1 MSEHRRRSPQPRPE
15 GRGDSYSGGADG
27 AGGGTPPGGSSLP
40 AESGGGDEDRPLSR
54 VEARAAA
61 RGGRRAANGD
71 ASGGR
76 SRGRGADT
84 PERPGKK
91 KRFIDYPRFGK
102 RGVRRWLPSIKQIL
116 AMILFFFASILGLA
130 ALAYAMV
137 DVPDPNANTTYQ
149 SNIYYYS
156 DGTTEI
162 GRTGQVNRQNVTL
175 DQIPKPV
182 QQAVIAAENRSFY
195 SDSGVSPK
203 GLLRA
208 GVTMVKGGDMQGGST
223 ITQQYVKNTYLTQE
237 RTFKRKFSEI
247 FISLKVDRQM
257 RKDDILVGY
266 LNTAFYGRSAYG
278 IQAAA
283 QAYYGKNVGDLNV
296 AEGAYLATLLNAP
309 SIYDV
314 IEFPSQL
321 EKVKGRWSYALN
333 GMVKEGW
340 LSKEERD
347 TLQFPMPIKQKPAAN
362 KAGQAGYLMKV
373 TDQYLKSNNV
383 IPEADLARGGF
394 KIVTT
399 FDKDKQDAA
408 VSAVKEQLT
417 AELKQ
422 DKNEADRYVRTG
434 VASIIPGDGA
444 VVALYGGPDFIQQE
458 FNDAVRR
465 DIQAGSTFKLFV
477 LAAALRDGGLDGK
490 PISPDSIYNGD
501 NRIPIKLPNGQNYKD
516 EETGKDYKPPN
527 EGEKPYGRITIT
539 RAMEKSVN
547 TVFLQ
552 LAANVGPEKVKKAAI
567 DAGLP
572 ANLDDFNATPTMALG
587 VAPPSALD
595 MAEAYATFAARGTHA
610 DPYFVKDITHN
621 GGKFP
626 VPKHETNQV
635 FDKNVADTVNQV
647 MTQVVD
653 NKTNDGTGRAA
664 KELGRPVAGKTGTT
678 DKNKSAWFV
687 GYTPNLATSV
697 ALFRE
702 DPTTHERLSLEGMGG
717 RDSVHGG
724 DVPTLVWTAYMK
736 KAMAGMPT
744 QDFTVPSESYDK
756 QDDKNLPPTTAPP
769 TTSKAPPTM
778 PPTTPPP
785 ASNTPA
791 PPPVTSTTGS
801 SAGNT
806 TPPPDPPATT
816 KPPTIPTTPSTH
828 ASSTPTGG
836 GDRGGRGPGGLI
848 SGGRG
853 R

>member
-1 MSEHRRRSPQPRPE
+1 M
-15 GRGDSYSGGADG
+15 
-27 AGGGTPPGGSSLP
+27 
-40 AESGGGDEDRPLSR
+40 ES
-54 VEARAAA
+54 RAAS
-61 RGGRRAANGD
+61 RGGRRAANGN

-76 SRGRGADT
+76 SRGRGADG

-130 ALAYAMV
+130 ALAYALV

-162 GRTGQVNRQNVTL
+162 GRTGEYNRQNVTL

-203 GLLRA
+203 GLVRA
-208 GVTMVKGGDMQGGST
+208 GVTMVKGGDTQGGST

-237 RTFKRKFSEI
+237 RSFKRKFSEI
-247 FISLKVDRQM
+247 FIALKVDRQM

-314 IEFPSQL
+314 IEFPSQT

-340 LSKEERD
+340 LSKAERD
-347 TLQFPMPIKQKPAAN
+347 TLQFPMPIKQKPAAG

-373 TDQYLKSNNV
+373 TDQYLKRNNV

-399 FDKDKQDAA
+399 FDKTKQDAA
-408 VSAVKEQLT
+408 VNAVKDKLT
-417 AELKQ
+417 SELKQ
-422 DKNEADRYVRTG
+422 DKNDADRYVRTG
-434 VASIIPGDGA
+434 LASVVPGDGA
-444 VVALYGGPDFIQQE
+444 VVALYGGPDFVQQE
-458 FNDAVRR
+458 YNDAVRR

-490 PISPDSIYNGD
+490 PIGPDSIYNGD
-501 NRIPIKLPNGQNYKD
+501 SDIAIKLPNGQNFKD
-516 EETGKDYKPPN
+516 EKTGKDYKPGN
-527 EGEKPYGRITIT
+527 EGDTPYGRITIT

-547 TVFLQ
+547 TVFVQ
-552 LAANVGPEKVKKAAI
+552 LAANVGPEKVKKALI

-572 ANLDDFNATPTMALG
+572 ADLDDLHDTPTIALG

-595 MAEAYATFAARGTHA
+595 MAEAYATFAARGLHA
-610 DPYFVKDITHN
+610 EPYYVKDITHN
-621 GGKFP
+621 GGKVP
-626 VPKHETNQV
+626 LPKHETTQV

-647 MTQVVD
+647 MRQVVEA
-653 NKTNDGTGRAA
+653 KDGTGRGA
-664 KELGRPVAGKTGTT
+664 KELNRPVAGKTGTT
-678 DKNKSAWFV
+678 DENNSAWFV

-702 DPTTHERLSLEGMGG
+702 DPTSHKRLSLKGLGG

-736 KAMAGMPT
+736 KALEGMPV
-744 QDFTVPSESYDK
+744 QDFSAPGETYDK

-769 TTSKAPPTM
+769 STTKATTSAPATTAPPV
-778 PPTTPPP
+778 
-785 ASNTPA
+785 SNTPA
-791 PPPVTSTTGS
+791 PPPVTTTTTGS
-801 SAGNT
+801 TGN
-806 TPPPDPPATT
+806 TPPPPTTDPPVTT
-816 KPPTIPTTPSTH
+816 KPPTSPTAPVTH
-828 ASSTPTGG
+828 PATTEAGTT
-836 GDRGGRGPGGLI
+836 RGGRGSGGLI

>member
-1 MSEHRRRSPQPRPE
+1 
-15 GRGDSYSGGADG
+15 
-27 AGGGTPPGGSSLP
+27 
-40 AESGGGDEDRPLSR
+40 LSR
-54 VEARAAA
+54 IQARAA
-61 RGGRRAANGD
+61 RGGRRAANGN
-71 ASGGR
+71 ASAGR
-76 SRGRGADT
+76 ARGRGADG

-116 AMILFFFASILGLA
+116 AMVLFFFASLLGLA

-137 DVPDPNANTTYQ
+137 EVPDPNANTTYQ
-149 SNIYYYS
+149 SNIYYYA
-156 DGTTEI
+156 DGKTEI

-175 DQIPKPV
+175 DQIPKHV

-247 FISLKVDRQM
+247 FIALKVDRQM

-266 LNTAFYGRSAYG
+266 LNTAFYGRNAYG

-283 QAYYGKNVGDLNV
+283 QAYYGKNVGELNV

-309 SIYDV
+309 GIYDV
-314 IEFPSQL
+314 IEYPSQL

-333 GMVKEGW
+333 GMVEKGW
-340 LSKEERD
+340 LNKAERD
-347 TLQFPMPIKQKPAAN
+347 TLQFPMPTKQKPAAN

-373 TDQYLKSNNV
+373 TDQYLKGNNV

-399 FDKDKQDAA
+399 FEKDKQDAA
-408 VSAVKEQLT
+408 VAAVKEQLT
-417 AELKQ
+417 TELKP
-422 DKNEADRYVRTG
+422 DKIDADRYVRTG
-434 VASIIPGDGA
+434 LASVVPGDGA

-458 FNDAVRR
+458 YNDAVRR

-490 PISPDSIYNGD
+490 PISPDSSYNGD

-527 EGEKPYGRITIT
+527 EGETSYGRVTIT
-539 RAMEKSVN
+539 RAMEKSIN

-595 MAEAYATFAARGTHA
+595 MAEAYATFAARGLHA
-610 DPYFVKDITHN
+610 EPYFVKDITHN

-626 VPKHETNQV
+626 VPKHETTQV

-647 MTQVVD
+647 MTQVVS

-702 DPTTHERLSLEGMGG
+702 DPTSHERLSLKGLGG

-736 KAMAGMPT
+736 KAMQGLPT
-744 QDFTVPSESYDK
+744 LDFSVPSESYDK

-769 TTSKAPPTM
+769 VSTKPPTSAPPSS
-778 PPTTPPP
+778 PPP

-791 PPPVTSTTGS
+791 PPPATSTSGS
-801 SAGNT
+801 TSGN
-806 TPPPDPPATT
+806 TPPPDPPASTR
-816 KPPTIPTTPSTH
+816 PPSTQPPATTH
-828 ASSTPTGG
+828 PPSTQPGGPAGG
-836 GDRGGRGPGGLI
+836 GHGNGGLI